1 MLRRT
6 LSDDQW
12 EKIAPL
18 LRGKVGDRGRSGNDN
33 RAFIDAV
40 LWIARTGSPWRDL
53 PSELGRWNSM
63 YVRFSRWSDKDVWQN
78 IFEVLRED
86 GDFEEV
92 CIDSTVIRAH
102 QHAAGAAKKKCEQ
115 PLDRSRSGFGT
126 KIHACVEGLGQLAR
140 FVLRGGQVHDST
152 QAEY

>member
-1 MLRRT
+1 MLRRM

-12 EKIAPL
+12 ERIAPL

-53 PSELGRWNSM
+53 PSEFGRWNSI
-63 YVRFSRWSDKDVWQN
+63 YVRFARWSDKDVWQE
-78 IFEVLRED
+78 IFAVLRKD
-86 GDFEEV
+86 ADFEEV

-102 QHAAGAAKKKCEQ
+102 QHAAGAAKKRE
-115 PLDRSRSGFGT
+115 SRHLAALG
-126 KIHACVEGLGQLAR
+126 VGLAPK
-140 FVLRGGQVHDST
+140 ST
-152 QAEY
+152 PALKD

>member
-1 MLRRT
+1 MLRRM

-53 PSELGRWNSM
+53 PSELGRWNSI
-63 YVRFSRWSDKDVWQN
+63 YVRFARWSDKDVWQN
-78 IFEVLRED
+78 IFAVLRED

-102 QHAAGAAKKKCEQ
+102 QHAAGAAKKRVNRRLAVLGAGSE
-115 PLDRSRSGFGT
+115 PRSTPALKG
-126 KIHACVEGLGQLAR
+126 
-140 FVLRGGQVHDST
+140 
-152 QAEY
+152 